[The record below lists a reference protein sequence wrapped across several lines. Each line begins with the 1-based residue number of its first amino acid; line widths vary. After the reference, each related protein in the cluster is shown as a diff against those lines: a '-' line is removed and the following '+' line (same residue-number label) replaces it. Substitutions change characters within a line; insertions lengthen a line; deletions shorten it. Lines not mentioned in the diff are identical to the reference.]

1 MGTAPLCGDPQYNK
15 AKKFRF
21 EVALVYFYFYGAWA
35 PPRFA
40 GIPNITK
47 QKNSGLK

>member
-21 EVALVYFYFYGAWA
+21 EVALVYLQQDESIF
-35 PPRFA
+35 
-40 GIPNITK
+40 K
-47 QKNSGLK
+47 K